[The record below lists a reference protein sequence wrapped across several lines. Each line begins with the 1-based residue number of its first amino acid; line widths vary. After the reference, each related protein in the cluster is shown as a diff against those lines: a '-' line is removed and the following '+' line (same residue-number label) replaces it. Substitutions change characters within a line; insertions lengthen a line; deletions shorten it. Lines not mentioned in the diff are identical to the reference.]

1 MIQQSPAKT
10 KRFLRAINKAA
21 IEKCTD
27 IAKQIDE
34 TTKKEMQRAE
44 NEASREGH
52 AKIEAAKQKI
62 KTNTKM
68 QISQYNLQKKKD
80 IYLKRKEYQNLVFD
94 TAKKELIEFTKS
106 DEYASF
112 LEKSLAVLS
121 DKVSNNTTIF
131 CSADD
136 KKYEALIKKAFPDAN
151 TEIDNAIEIGGI
163 KVKDNDKNIL
173 IDDTL
178 DTRLCEQNEWFI
190 SNAKMQIETE

>member
-52 AKIEAAKQKI
+52 AKIEAAKLKI

-80 IYLKRKEYQNLVFD
+80 LYSKRKEYHNLVFEE
-94 TAKKELIEFTKS
+94 AKNELIEFTNT
-106 DEYASF
+106 DDYTHF
-112 LEKSLAVLS
+112 LEKSLGTLS
-121 DKVSNNTTIF
+121 DKVGNNTTVF
-131 CSADD
+131 YSKNDA
-136 KKYEALIKKAFPDAN
+136 KYENLIKKFFSEADIR
-151 TEIDNAIEIGGI
+151 IDPTIEIGGL
-163 KVKDNDKNIL
+163 KVEDNDKSIL

-178 DTRLCEQNEWFI
+178 DTRLAQQNEWFI

>member
-52 AKIEAAKQKI
+52 AKIEAAKLKI

-80 IYLKRKEYQNLVFD
+80 IYSIRKEYQNQVFES
-94 TAKKELIEFTKS
+94 AKKELIEFTKS
-106 DEYASF
+106 DNYASF
-112 LEKSLAVLS
+112 LEKSFNNIS
-121 DKVSNNTTIF
+121 DKVSDNTTVF
-131 CSADD
+131 YSQND
-136 KKYEALIKKAFPDAN
+136 KICESLIKKYFPKAQLQTDA
-151 TEIDNAIEIGGI
+151 TIEIGGI
-163 KVKDNDKNIL
+163 KVSDNDKSIV

-178 DTRLCEQNEWFI
+178 DSRLSQQNEWFI

>member
-21 IEKCTD
+21 IQKCTD

-52 AKIEAAKQKI
+52 AKIEAAKLKI

-68 QISQYNLQKKKD
+68 QISQYNLQKKKN
-80 IYLKRKEYQNLVFD
+80 IYSIRKEYKNQVFES
-94 TAKKELIEFTKS
+94 AKKELIEFTKS
-106 DEYASF
+106 DNYASF
-112 LEKSLAVLS
+112 LEKSFNNIS
-121 DKVSNNTTIF
+121 DKVSDNTTVF
-131 CSADD
+131 YSQND
-136 KKYEALIKKAFPDAN
+136 KICESLIKKYFPKAQLQTDA
-151 TEIDNAIEIGGI
+151 TIEIGGI

-173 IDDTL
+173 LDDTL
-178 DTRLCEQNEWFI
+178 DSRLSQQNEWFI

>member
-52 AKIEAAKQKI
+52 AKIEAAKLKI

-68 QISQYNLQKKKD
+68 QISQYNLQKKKN
-80 IYLKRKEYQNLVFD
+80 IYSIRKEYKNQVFES
-94 TAKKELIEFTKS
+94 AKKELIEFTKS
-106 DEYASF
+106 DNYASF
-112 LEKSLAVLS
+112 LEKSFNNIS
-121 DKVSNNTTIF
+121 DKVSDNTTVF
-131 CSADD
+131 YSQND
-136 KKYEALIKKAFPDAN
+136 KICESLIKKYFPKAQLQTDA
-151 TEIDNAIEIGGI
+151 TIEIGGI

-173 IDDTL
+173 LDDTL
-178 DTRLCEQNEWFI
+178 DSRLSQQNEWFI

>member
-52 AKIEAAKQKI
+52 AKIEAAKLKI

-80 IYLKRKEYQNLVFD
+80 IYSIRKEYQNQVFSS
-94 TAKKELIEFTKS
+94 AKKELIEFTKS
-106 DEYASF
+106 DEYISF
-112 LEKSLAVLS
+112 LQKSLNDLS
-121 DKVSNNTTIF
+121 DKVSKNVTVF
-131 CSADD
+131 RSADD
-136 KKYEALIKKAFPDAN
+136 KKCEPLIKKVFPEAN
-151 TEIDNAIEIGGI
+151 IEIDTTIEIGGI
-163 KVKDNDKNIL
+163 KVKDFEKNIVL
-173 IDDTL
+173 DDTL
-178 DTRLCEQNEWFI
+178 DTRLFEQNEWFI